1 MSPTT
6 SPNTAIASDVG
17 REEAAGAAATALG
30 VVRRALIE
38 GVPVTRE
45 GLGQEASF
53 VLDAPPLDALRELD
67 ATAQRLGIA
76 SLL

>member
-1 MSPTT
+1 MTPA
-6 SPNTAIASDVG
+6 SPNTVSAPEVG
-17 REEAAGAAATALG
+17 RDEAAGAAATALG
-30 VVRRALIE
+30 VVRRALVE

-45 GLGQEASF
+45 ALGQEASF
-53 VLDAPPLDALRELD
+53 ILDSPLPDALRELD